1 MLTKKLAD
9 TIEITLS
16 AFSEYNASLEEDAAP
31 SKLNEDF
38 IESKLCRFDKEIFL
52 ELGQDIRKL
61 AVDPCQKSRFLRH
74 HTLYCCDSQHHTRY
88 YRNARP
94 V

>member
-38 IESKLCRFDKEIFL
+38 IESNLCRFDKEIFF
-52 ELGQDIRKL
+52 ELGQDLCNL
-61 AVDPCQKSRFLRH
+61 AVDPCHKSRVLGRRSMTNFPGNPSSSLFHLSR
-74 HTLYCCDSQHHTRY
+74 
-88 YRNARP
+88 A
-94 V
+94 